1 MPLLLIPAI
10 VLLAV
15 AALLLLWP
23 FALWQRYR
31 QGSARRRALRWL
43 ARLNAWVL
51 SVSTALF
58 LAGTLIAGLVIDGA
72 LVHGLAGLLAGGV
85 LGWVGIAVTR
95 FEISPVAMFYRPNRW
110 LVLGL
115 TAVLVAKIA
124 LTLWQAARRLVGEA
138 MPAAEPV
145 WSALG
150 GPAGL
155 FAAGGLLIGYHL
167 AYAWLL
173 RARVLR
179 YTLPG
184 V

>member
-10 VLLAV
+10 LLLAV
-15 AALLLLWP
+15 AAMLLLWP

-31 QGSARRRALRWL
+31 QGSARRRAVRWL

-51 SVSTALF
+51 FVSTSLF
-58 LAGTLIAGLVIDGA
+58 LAGALVAALVVDGA
-72 LVHGLAGLLAGGV
+72 LAYALAGLLAGGV
-85 LGWVGIAVTR
+85 LGRAGIAITR
-95 FEISPVAMFYRPNRW
+95 FEISPAAMFYTPNRW
-110 LVLGL
+110 LVGGL
-115 TAVLVAKIA
+115 TVLLLAKLA
-124 LTLWQAARRLVGEA
+124 LTLWQALRRLGAEA
-138 MPAAEPV
+138 LPAAEPA

-167 AYAWLL
+167 AYAWIL

-184 V
+184 A